1 MSILTNQGETKMT
14 RPITAGICA
23 EVLAALPPLKVVK
36 KVTKKIDRIINDKEL
51 SDDTIVFMTFTV
63 GNLRE
68 VPDFWKSPFL
78 VNNLVAAYIEK
89 VTIDVANPLFAAI
102 PGLTDEDKNDVVACT
117 DQLQIDVTNEVLNIC
132 AQKYAKPEI
141 VKVAVQFGHSPD
153 SKYLF

>member
-1 MSILTNQGETKMT
+1 MT

>member
-1 MSILTNQGETKMT
+1 MT

-36 KVTKKIDRIINDKEL
+36 KVMKKIDRIINDKEL
-51 SDDTIVFMTFTV
+51 SDDTVAFMTFTV
-63 GNLRE
+63 GGLRA

-78 VNNLVAAYIEK
+78 VNNLVAAYLEK
-89 VTIDVANPLFAAI
+89 VTIKVANPLFEAI
-102 PGLTDEDKNDVVACT
+102 PGLTDQDKDDVVACT
-117 DQLQIDVTNEVLNIC
+117 DQLQIDVANEVLNIC